1 MKCVIDARFFCFQ
14 LLYSPHAISVSCL
27 YVPQPIPGSTV
38 TEDMVLKLKKSMND
52 LYLEQQARFPLEMV
66 DFLPPKNAELAP
78 IFAGLS
84 RAKAAV
90 FKDNFEDPGVH
101 HAHRQRLTEQQAE
114 DVSMFG
120 LLDKAKGWPRNSLVI
135 EPEFHFT
142 ATAGLVAFLRSD
154 SALSIMLTNLFVMN
168 APPWESGGAS
178 CTKCSACAWGAYV
191 PF

>member
-1 MKCVIDARFFCFQ
+1 
-14 LLYSPHAISVSCL
+14 
-27 YVPQPIPGSTV
+27 
-38 TEDMVLKLKKSMND
+38 
-52 LYLEQQARFPLEMV
+52 MV
-66 DFLPPKNAELAP
+66 DILPPKNAKLAP
-78 IFAGLS
+78 ILAGLS

-135 EPEFHFT
+135 GPEFHFT

-168 APPWESGGAS
+168 APPRESGGRQL
-178 CTKCSACAWGAYV
+178 CKVLGMCMGNV
-191 PF
+191 RPF